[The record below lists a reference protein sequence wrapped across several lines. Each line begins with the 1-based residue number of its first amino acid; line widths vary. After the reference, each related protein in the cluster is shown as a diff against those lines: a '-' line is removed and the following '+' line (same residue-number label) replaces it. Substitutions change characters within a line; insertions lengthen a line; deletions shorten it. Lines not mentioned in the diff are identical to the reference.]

1 MHGEALVEM
10 VKIVYRT
17 EKNKTKKYQK
27 PNQTKLFECVSSF
40 MDALRKRR
48 RPSWQAYVLLTQN

>member
-48 RPSWQAYVLLTQN
+48 RPS